1 MKKQIET
8 LETLSEIRSL
18 MEQSSR
24 FISLNG
30 LAGVFA
36 GSFALIGAIIA
47 YIFINQYNILYFNT
61 LNQHDFPFL
70 YFFIIDASAVLI
82 LSVSAATLLSI
93 RKARKKGL
101 RVWDKTTKRLLI
113 NFLTPLLSGGIFCLI
128 LLFHGIGGLIAPATL
143 IFYGL
148 ALINASKYTL
158 NDIRYLGYI
167 ELIIGLI
174 SSFIIGYGLFFWA
187 LGFGIAHIVYGIVM
201 YFKYEK

>member
-1 MKKQIET
+1 MKKQSET

-36 GSFALIGAIIA
+36 GTFALIGAIIA
-47 YIFINQYNILYFNT
+47 YLFINQYNIIYFNT
-61 LNQHDFPFL
+61 LNQSEFPFL
-70 YFFIIDASAVLI
+70 FFFIIDASAVLI
-82 LSVSAATLLSI
+82 LSISAATLLSV
-93 RKARKKGL
+93 RKANKKGL
-101 RVWDKTTKRLLI
+101 KVWDKTTKRLLI

-167 ELIIGLI
+167 ELTIGLI